1 MKKFLAL
8 TLAGAMLLATP
19 VMAAEDVEDEVVE
32 DVEDEDGESGSKSP
46 SASTVKPKPKK
57 ETEEEQPA
65 APIPPVEAS
74 SVPAAVV
81 QAAAAEGKTVGEYM
95 NNMVVAVPGLD
106 NAVPIG
112 QGGHVIL
119 NGAPS
124 NQVFSVLKPTMAS
137 VNSAKTFAA
146 ALGGRVLTVARVK
159 ASVNGFQTARVN
171 FYMKGVTTGQNIKV
185 FQIVNGQWLEVGV
198 AEIRADHVVVDL
210 TGLGTLAFIE
220 VPKE

>member
-1 MKKFLAL
+1 MKGGFLMKKFLAL

-32 DVEDEDGESGSKSP
+32 DVEDADGESGSKSP

-198 AEIRADHVVVDL
+198 AAVSYTHLTLPTIRLV
-210 TGLGTLAFIE
+210 
-220 VPKE
+220 

>member
-32 DVEDEDGESGSKSP
+32 DVEDADGESGSKSP

-124 NQVFSVLKPTMAS
+124 N
-137 VNSAKTFAA
+137 
-146 ALGGRVLTVARVK
+146 
-159 ASVNGFQTARVN
+159 
-171 FYMKGVTTGQNIKV
+171 
-185 FQIVNGQWLEVGV
+185 
-198 AEIRADHVVVDL
+198 
-210 TGLGTLAFIE
+210 
-220 VPKE
+220 

>member
-95 NNMVVAVPGLD
+95 N
-106 NAVPIG
+106 
-112 QGGHVIL
+112 
-119 NGAPS
+119 
-124 NQVFSVLKPTMAS
+124 
-137 VNSAKTFAA
+137 
-146 ALGGRVLTVARVK
+146 
-159 ASVNGFQTARVN
+159 
-171 FYMKGVTTGQNIKV
+171 
-185 FQIVNGQWLEVGV
+185 E
-198 AEIRADHVVVDL
+198 
-210 TGLGTLAFIE
+210 
-220 VPKE
+220 